1 MTPRASE
8 PPSKPN
14 RDGLCE
20 CGCGKP
26 SPIASKTNRALGHI
40 KGQPVRFVNGHRSR
54 LNRVPGPVEDQIVG
68 KVAAGA
74 STGTAARAHGVH
86 INTVRVILRRRGR
99 ADLIQP
105 FRRYPT
111 DPNVFQRVNP
121 ASAYWLGFLMAD
133 GSRGKDH
140 TLKLSLRLADQSHV
154 AEFASFLGSPE
165 RPLRE
170 GDDGRGNR
178 TIALQIRSA
187 AVSNDLERWGIV
199 RRKSLDG
206 CRAHPELAVS
216 GAFWRGMLDGDGT
229 VSFDRFGAPRV
240 TLYNSSLAL
249 LEQYAAFIDAH
260 IDGPSSR
267 PLANRTIWA
276 VTLHGTRVRA
286 AIEAMQAA
294 LDPGLGLA
302 RKNLLVERALAW
314 RSEQELR
321 AARDARMAARYA
333 AGEVVREIARAEGV
347 RRGTVLAAARRA
359 GLEIRPSG
367 GPRQTPTHV
376 YERALRAYAA
386 GEPMAAVA
394 AEAGVHVGTL
404 AYWCRRD
411 GLPPRGPGGAFP
423 PAARRRAQQH
433 VDELFGPSR

>member
-1 MTPRASE
+1 MMPGASE
-8 PPSKPN
+8 LPLASNP
-14 RDGLCE
+14 DGLCE
-20 CGCGKP
+20 CGCGEP

-40 KGQPVRFVNGHRSR
+40 KGQPVRFINGHRSR
-54 LNRVPGPVEDQIVG
+54 LNRVSAPVEDKIVAM
-68 KVAAGA
+68 VAGGA
-74 STGTAARAHGVH
+74 STGAAAKAHGVH
-86 INTVRVILRRRGR
+86 IQTVRAILRRRR
-99 ADLIQP
+99 RSDLIQP

-111 DPNVFQRVNP
+111 DPDVFRRLTP

-133 GSRGKDH
+133 GSRGNDH
-140 TLKLSLRLADQSHV
+140 TLKLSLRLGDEAHV
-154 AEFASFLGSPE
+154 AEFVRFLGCPE
-165 RPLRE
+165 RPLRQ

-178 TIALQIRSA
+178 TIAVHLRSA
-187 AVSNDLERWGIV
+187 AVSSELERWGIV

-249 LEQYAAFIDAH
+249 LEQYAAFIRAH
-260 IDGPSSR
+260 VDGPSPR

-276 VTLHGTRVRA
+276 VTLHGTRGRA
-286 AIEAMQAA
+286 ALEAIQAA

-302 RKNLLVERALAW
+302 RKNPLVERALAW
-314 RSEQELR
+314 RSQQEVR
-321 AARDARMAARYA
+321 AARDTRMAARYA
-333 AGEVVREIARAEGV
+333 AGDVVREIARAEGV

-359 GLEIRPSG
+359 GIEIRPSG
-367 GPRQTPTHV
+367 GPRRTPTHV
-376 YERALRAYAA
+376 HERALRAYAA
-386 GEPMAAVA
+386 GEPMVAVA

-423 PAARRRAQQH
+423 PAARRRAQQR